1 VVIDMG
7 ELDNGSEDMTGLD
20 RVRRQID
27 RALNRN
33 DPFEA
38 ERKKQV
44 ELREEVEQLLVQ
56 YNLSSMSPEKG
67 QEDNEPSIVDRLIE
81 IKSLLSKQEYA
92 YQEQKRSRE
101 LRNRA
106 IGEYIVLGFT
116 WLWGAVTMLIWLRI

>member
-1 VVIDMG
+1 MS
-7 ELDNGSEDMTGLD
+7 ELDSGSDDMTRLD
-20 RVRRQID
+20 QVRRQID

-33 DPFEA
+33 DPFEV

-44 ELREEVEQLLVQ
+44 ELREEVELLLAQ
-56 YNLSSMSPEKG
+56 HNLSSMSPEKG
-67 QEDNEPSIVDRLIE
+67 QEDHDPSIVDRLIE